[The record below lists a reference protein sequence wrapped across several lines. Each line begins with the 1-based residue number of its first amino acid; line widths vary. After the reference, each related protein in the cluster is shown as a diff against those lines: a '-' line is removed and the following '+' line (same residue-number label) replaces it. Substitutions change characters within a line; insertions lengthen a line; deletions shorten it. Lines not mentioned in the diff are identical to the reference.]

1 MKIISGWK
9 DYYDHVAH
17 QYGGGDPKVVYHRDY
32 VVPDQ
37 RSCDGMAFEQEKP
50 LSRQYTP
57 AIPHSM
63 TLIHAGISETQRHEF
78 RALIVLDRVF
88 ILERHG
94 DVDSVGSGITHVRKD
109 WHITCRPILNLTG
122 YQGISPLMRPGEA
135 FTDEWNAYKRNQM
148 REWLAMEYRYPKLEQ
163 GYQWD
168 RGHKLCESV
177 GAPVFVV
184 RGNSRPV
191 AMGRTPKLAALGVP
205 AYLGA
210 TQLYQELAMFVG
222 NVLNPVEQP
231 ASLMKD
237 IEKVVSHGFDKKV
250 SFRHR
255 K

>member
-17 QYGGGDPKVVYHRDY
+17 QYGGGDPKVIYNRDY
-32 VVPDQ
+32 IVPDE
-37 RSCDGMAFEQEKP
+37 RSSDGMAFEQQKE
-50 LSRQYTP
+50 LYRQYAP
-57 AIPHSM
+57 AIPRSM
-63 TLIHAGISETQRHEF
+63 TLIHAGVSETQRHEF
-78 RALIVLDRVF
+78 RALIVLNRVF
-88 ILERHG
+88 ILERYG
-94 DVDSVGSGITHVRKD
+94 DVDSVGSGIARVRKD
-109 WHITCRPILNLTG
+109 WHITSRTILDMPYHGLA
-122 YQGISPLMRPGEA
+122 PLIRSGED
-135 FTDEWNAYKRNQM
+135 FTDEWNQYSRKRMQ
-148 REWLAMEYRYPKLEQ
+148 EWVETEHRYMKLEQ
-163 GYQWD
+163 GYRWE
-168 RGHKLCESV
+168 RGLKLCEFV

-184 RGNSRPV
+184 DGVTNPV

-205 AYLGA
+205 AFIGA

-231 ASLMKD
+231 ASPMKD

>member
-37 RSCDGMAFEQEKP
+37 RTDCGMAFEQEKE
-50 LSRQYTP
+50 LYRQYTP
-57 AIPHSM
+57 AIPRSM

-78 RALIVLDRVF
+78 RALIILNRVF
-88 ILERHG
+88 ILERYG
-94 DVDSVGSGITHVRKD
+94 DVDSVGSGISHVRKD
-109 WHITCRPILNLTG
+109 WHITSRPILDLSYPG
-122 YQGISPLMRPGEA
+122 LSPLMRPGEA
-135 FTDEWNAYKRNQM
+135 FTDEWNAYKRKQM
-148 REWLAMEYRYPKLEQ
+148 REWLEEENRYPKMEQ

-168 RGHKLCESV
+168 HGLKLCEFV

-184 RGNSRPV
+184 RGNSNPV

-205 AYLGA
+205 VFIGA

-231 ASLMKD
+231 TSPMKD